1 VLEEGDMTAKARLL
15 LVEDS
20 PAILRLYREVLK
32 RLDVEL
38 CDADSGARALSE
50 LGERVP
56 DVVLLDLELPD
67 MNGVEILRTIRQRG
81 LPAAVVVVTAH
92 GSVNTAVEAM
102 RQGAYDFIVKPFA
115 PDRLLV
121 TVRNALERRRLERLA
136 AAGNVVEHGRFA
148 GLIGAS
154 LPMRAVYN
162 VIESTARSRATVFIT
177 GESGT
182 GKELCAHA
190 IHQLSPRRDGP
201 FVAVNCGAIPKELME
216 SEMFGHVKGAFTG
229 AAGTREGAIARAR
242 GGTLLLDEI
251 CEMDAALQ
259 VKLLRVLQSGEFTK
273 VGGSEVERSDVR
285 YVCAT
290 NRDPWEEVR
299 AGRLRE
305 DLYYRLHVVP
315 CAMPALRER
324 NGDLVLLAR
333 HFLALYAT
341 EEGKSFADFAP
352 DAVAAMQDH
361 SWPGNI
367 RELQNVLRNV
377 VLFHDG
383 PLVTAAMLARLDGPG
398 VAARQSAPP
407 LLRLA
412 PAPTRNV
419 AVKPLWQVEKEAI
432 EHALSACGGNVPRA
446 AALLEVNP
454 STIYRRKA
462 EWDRDRLASSA

>member
-1 VLEEGDMTAKARLL
+1 MTAKARLL

-20 PAILRLYREVLK
+20 PAILRLYHEVLK
-32 RLDVEL
+32 RLDIEL
-38 CDADSGARALSE
+38 RDADSGTRALAE
-50 LGERVP
+50 LGESIP

-67 MNGVEILRTIRQRG
+67 MNGADILRAIRQRG
-81 LPAAVVVVTAH
+81 LPTAVVVVTAH
-92 GSVNTAVEAM
+92 GSVNTAVAAM

-121 TVRNALERRRLERLA
+121 TVRNALDRRRLERLA
-136 AAGNVVEHGRFA
+136 AAGDVAEHGRFA

-182 GKELCAHA
+182 GKELCALA

-242 GGTLLLDEI
+242 GGTLLLDEV
-251 CEMDAALQ
+251 CEMDPALQ

-273 VGGSEVERSDVR
+273 VGGSEVERADVR

-290 NRDPWEEVR
+290 NRDPWDEVQ

-315 CAMPALRER
+315 CAMPPLRER

-333 HFLALYAT
+333 HFLALYAA
-341 EEGKSFADFAP
+341 EEGKSFSDFAP
-352 DAVAAMQDH
+352 DAVTALQAH

-383 PLVTAAMLARLDGPG
+383 TLVTLAMLERVDATAPRAGNG
-398 VAARQSAPP
+398 TAAPRSAPAP
-407 LLRLA
+407 LRLA
-412 PAPTRNV
+412 AERRR
-419 AVKPLWQVEKEAI
+419 AAEVKPLWQVEKEAI
-432 EHALSACGGNVPRA
+432 EQALAVCNGNVPRA

-454 STIYRRKA
+454 STIYRRKT
-462 EWDRDRLASSA
+462 EWERDRLASSA